1 MTLRYSRILV
11 AADGSREAAWAVKKA
26 IDIAIRNHAA
36 LYLVYV
42 IHDKALG
49 MIEAYDRTSGA
60 REKNYAKELLAGYR
74 EKAVEAGVEQVNVI
88 IEYGSPKV
96 LIPNDLAPG
105 IGADLIV
112 CGATGLN
119 AGERLIL
126 GSVSERIVRNA
137 KCDVLVVRRDEL
149 LTE

>member
-11 AADGSREAAWAVKKA
+11 AADGSKEAAWAVKKA
-26 IDIAIRNHAA
+26 IDIAVRNHAA
-36 LYLVYV
+36 LYLAYV

-60 REKNYAKELLAGYR
+60 REKSYAQKLLAGYK
-74 EKAVEAGVEQVNVI
+74 EKALEAGVEQVEVI
-88 IEYGSPKV
+88 IELGSPKI
-96 LIPNDLAPG
+96 LIPRDFAPRF
-105 IGADLIV
+105 GADLIV

-126 GSVSERIVRNA
+126 GSVSEQIVRNA
-137 KCDVLVVRRDEL
+137 KCDVLVVRREEP

>member
-11 AADGSREAAWAVKKA
+11 AADGSKEAAWAVKKA
-26 IDIAIRNHAA
+26 IDIAVRNHAA

-42 IHDKALG
+42 IHDNVLG

-60 REKNYAKELLAGYR
+60 REKTYAKKLLTDYK
-74 EKAVEAGVEQVNVI
+74 EKAVEAGVEQVDII
-88 IEYGSPKV
+88 IERGSPKI
-96 LIPNDLAPG
+96 LIPRELAPRLE
-105 IGADLIV
+105 ADLIV

-126 GSVSERIVRNA
+126 GSVSQQIVRHS
-137 KCDVLVVRRDEL
+137 KCDVLVVRREEPL
-149 LTE
+149 ME